1 MVLTAGGDF
10 PAINQGCVAHHGDII
25 YEVGSGTRGWESPAD
40 VFPPAGAGR
49 RRARQRWRDAP
60 TAPRC
65 AHRRG
70 RSDGRTQS
78 PRPDDRC
85 RESCYRSQGQFG
97 ASRTCSPGGSLR
109 WRQRSARCPPARSA
123 RVPVAGRHRAHR
135 RRDVSEAPS
144 AAVSNAVGVD
154 PPLRQLIGKPT
165 ATSAF
170 AASLRARRSCS
181 PASPG
186 LPGA

>member
-25 YEVGSGTRGWESPAD
+25 YEVGGQAHVVGN